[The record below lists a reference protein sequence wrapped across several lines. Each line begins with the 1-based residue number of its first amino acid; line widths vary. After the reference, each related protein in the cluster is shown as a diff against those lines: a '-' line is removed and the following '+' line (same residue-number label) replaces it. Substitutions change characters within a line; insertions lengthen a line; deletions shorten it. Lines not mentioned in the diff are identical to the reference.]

1 VRFLLDHDVDAA
13 VGQMLRRAGH
23 DCWRAGEIG
32 LATATD
38 DALTVWA
45 IEHEAVLVSTDREFG
60 QRKMRKAVGH
70 HLWLVCRDWEASELL
85 YARLDDLLSR
95 LNGRAAITVRVSKD
109 KVVDSS
115 AWD

>member
-1 VRFLLDHDVDAA
+1 
-13 VGQMLRRAGH
+13 MLRRAGH
-23 DCWRAGEIG
+23 ESWRAGEIG

-45 IEHEAVLVSTDREFG
+45 IEHKAVLVSTDREFG
-60 QRKMRKAVGH
+60 QRKMRNAVGH
-70 HLWLVCRDWEASELL
+70 HVWLACRDWEASELL
-85 YARLDDLLSR
+85 CARLDDLLSR